1 MSFSQQFKRF
11 SALSI
16 VVGFAVVSVSS
27 SPAHAQVKPDTSKMP
42 WMNKALS
49 PDERADLVLG
59 QMTLDEKIQMVH
71 GTGWGVLR
79 PPDPVPAK
87 SNFAAADLECMD
99 VEAVLEFASRLV
111 ERPKQLWL
119 ESSLEQKQRLQGVF
133 FPDGVNYTSE
143 GFGTAVSN
151 SFFNVF
157 REIVGE
163 KVSLASPTGFEPV
176 LSP

>member
-1 MSFSQQFKRF
+1 
-11 SALSI
+11 LI
-16 VVGFAVVSVSS
+16 
-27 SPAHAQVKPDTSKMP
+27 
-42 WMNKALS
+42 
-49 PDERADLVLG
+49 
-59 QMTLDEKIQMVH
+59 
-71 GTGWGVLR
+71 
-79 PPDPVPAK
+79 PDPERRWCRILEQAPEHALRERKDRLVKFPLDGRLDQRTYDEQAQRLNAEMEAAK
-87 SNFAAADLECMD
+87 SEFSAADLECMD

-119 ESSLEQKQRLQGVF
+119 ESSLEQKQRVQAVF
-133 FPDGVNYTSE
+133 FPGGVSYTSK

-157 REIVGE
+157 REFAGE